1 MNLLTVKDLTVT
13 LATGRGD
20 ADAVRNLSFEVG
32 HGEILGIAGESGS
45 GKTMTALSLLGL
57 LPYKG
62 RASGSIN
69 FNGKDVLASSKREYR
84 DLRGKEIAMIFQDP
98 MTSLHPMLTVEV
110 QLTEHLRHHRQVSK
124 DAARQRALELL
135 ATVKIPDPA
144 AALKAHPSQFSGGM
158 RQRIA
163 IAMAL
168 ACEPKLLIADEPT
181 TALDVTVQ
189 AGILKLL
196 HQLREERNLSV
207 MVITHDLGV
216 LSSLTDR
223 IMIMY
228 AGSEVESGLTRD
240 ILQKPRHP
248 YTKGLIAALP
258 GYTSASQSANPKSL
272 LSIDGM
278 PPELGNFPSGCAFH
292 TRCNYAVASCKSELP
307 QSIEVSESHRIFCP
321 VNPFLA
327 TADSGEGK

>member
-1 MNLLTVKDLTVT
+1 MDLLTVKNLTVT

-20 ADAVRNLSFEVG
+20 AAAVRDLSFTVG
-32 HGEILGIAGESGS
+32 HGEFLGIAGESGS

-57 LPYKG
+57 LPHKG
-62 RASGSIN
+62 RATGSIN
-69 FNGKDVLASSKREYR
+69 FDGREILTSSKREYR

-110 QLTEHLRHHRQVSK
+110 QLTEHLRHHRKVSK
-124 DAARQRALELL
+124 DAARQSALELL
-135 ATVKIPDPA
+135 STVKIPDPE
-144 AALKAHPSQFSGGM
+144 AALRAHPSQFSGGM

-196 HQLREERNLSV
+196 HQLRKERNLSV

-228 AGSEVESGLTRD
+228 AGSEVETGLTSD
-240 ILQKPRHP
+240 LLQRPRHP

-258 GYTSASQSANPKSL
+258 GHTNDAKSSQTKRL
-272 LSIDGM
+272 LSIEGM

-292 TRCNYAVASCKSELP
+292 TRCNYAIAACKSELP
-307 QSIEVSESHRIFCP
+307 ESIQISDSHRIFCP
-321 VNPFLA
+321 VDPFSA
-327 TADSGEGK
+327 KASIEGAK

>member
-1 MNLLTVKDLTVT
+1 MDLLTVENLTVT
-13 LATGRGD
+13 LATSGGD
-20 ADAVRNLSFEVG
+20 ANAVRDLSFSVG
-32 HGEILGIAGESGS
+32 YGEILGIAGESGS

-57 LPYKG
+57 LPHKG
-62 RASGSIN
+62 RATGAIN
-69 FNGKDVLASSKREYR
+69 FNGHNILKSTKREFR

-110 QLTEHLRHHRQVSK
+110 QLTEHLRHHRKVSK
-124 DAARQRALELL
+124 VSARKSALQLL
-135 ATVKIPDPA
+135 STVKIPDPE
-144 AALKAHPSQFSGGM
+144 AALRSHPSQFSGGM

-207 MVITHDLGV
+207 LVITHDLGV

-228 AGSEVESGLTRD
+228 AGSEVESGTTGDL
-240 ILQKPRHP
+240 LQRPRHP

-258 GYTSASQSANPKSL
+258 GHTNVSEVVQSKRL
-272 LSIDGM
+272 LSIEGM
-278 PPELGNFPSGCAFH
+278 PPELGNFPTGCAFH
-292 TRCNYAVASCKSELP
+292 PRCGFSKATCSEILP
-307 QSIEVSESHRIFCP
+307 RKIEISESHHIFCP
-321 VNPFLA
+321 IDPFSVNPIREEA
-327 TADSGEGK
+327 K

>member
-1 MNLLTVKDLTVT
+1 MNLLTVENLTVT
-13 LATGRGD
+13 LATGSGD
-20 ADAVRNLSFEVG
+20 AQAVRNLSFNVG
-32 HGEILGIAGESGS
+32 RGEILGVAGESGS
-45 GKTMTALSLLGL
+45 GKTMTALSMLGL

-62 RASGSIN
+62 KASGSIM
-69 FNGKDVLASSKREYR
+69 FDGREILTSTKREYR
-84 DLRGKEIAMIFQDP
+84 DIRGKEIAMIFQDP

-110 QLTEHLRHHRQVSK
+110 QLTEHLRHHRKVSK
-124 DAARQRALELL
+124 AAARNSALELL
-135 ATVKIPDPA
+135 ATVKIPEPA
-144 AALKAHPSQFSGGM
+144 AALSAHPSQFSGGM

-196 HQLREERNLSV
+196 HQLRTDRNLSV

-228 AGSEVESGLTRD
+228 AGSEVESGATSDL
-240 ILQKPRHP
+240 LKNPRHP

-258 GYTSASQSANPKSL
+258 GNSEVNSKNL

-292 TRCNYAVASCKSELP
+292 TRCKFAKASCKETLP
-307 QSIEVSESHRIFCP
+307 EVLNLTPNHRIFCP
-321 VNPFLA
+321 VNPFSELSN
-327 TADSGEGK
+327 SGSN

>member
-1 MNLLTVKDLTVT
+1 MKLLEVTDLTVT
-13 LATGRGD
+13 LATSSGD
-20 ADAVRNLSFEVG
+20 AQAVRNLSFNLG

-62 RASGSIN
+62 RAEGS
-69 FNGKDVLASSKREYR
+69 VLFDGREILTCTKKEYR
-84 DLRGKEIAMIFQDP
+84 NLRGKDIAMIFQDP
-98 MTSLHPMLTVEV
+98 MTSLHPMLTIET
-110 QLTEHLRHHRQVSK
+110 QLTEHLRYHRKVDKES
-124 DAARQRALELL
+124 ARQSALKLL
-135 ATVKIPDPA
+135 DTVKIPDPA
-144 AALKAHPSQFSGGM
+144 AALRAHPIQFSGGM

-196 HQLREERNLSV
+196 HQLRDERNLSI
-207 MVITHDLGV
+207 MIITHDLGV

-228 AGSEVESGLTRD
+228 AGSEVESGKTSDL
-240 ILQKPRHP
+240 LMNPRHP
-248 YTKGLIAALP
+248 YTNGLISALP
-258 GYTSASQSANPKSL
+258 GASKDGKVLTSIK
-272 LSIDGM
+272 GM
-278 PPELGNFPSGCAFH
+278 PPELGNFASGCAFH
-292 TRCNYAVASCKSELP
+292 PRCAFAEKSCSDSVPLAL
-307 QSIEVSESHRIFCP
+307 QISDTHRIFCP
-321 VNPFLA
+321 INPLKKSV
-327 TADSGEGK
+327 DIGV

>member
-1 MNLLTVKDLTVT
+1 MDLLTVKNLTVT

-20 ADAVRNLSFEVG
+20 AAAVRDLSFTVG
-32 HGEILGIAGESGS
+32 HGEFLGIAGESGS

-57 LPYKG
+57 LPHKG
-62 RASGSIN
+62 RATGSIN
-69 FNGKDVLASSKREYR
+69 FDGREILTSSKREYR

-110 QLTEHLRHHRQVSK
+110 QLTEHLRHHRKVSK
-124 DAARQRALELL
+124 DAARQSALELL
-135 ATVKIPDPA
+135 STVKIPAPE
-144 AALKAHPSQFSGGM
+144 AALRAHPSQFSGGM

-196 HQLREERNLSV
+196 HQLRKERNLSV

-228 AGSEVESGLTRD
+228 AGSEVETASTSDL
-240 ILQKPRHP
+240 LQRPRHP
-248 YTKGLIAALP
+248 YTSGLIAALP
-258 GYTSASQSANPKSL
+258 GHNDVAKSSSSKRL
-272 LSIDGM
+272 LSIEGM
-278 PPELGNFPSGCAFH
+278 PPELGNFPPGCAFH
-292 TRCNYAVASCKSELP
+292 TRCNYAIEACKSALP
-307 QSIEVSESHRIFCP
+307 ERIQLSESHRIYCP
-321 VNPFLA
+321 VDPF
-327 TADSGEGK
+327 SGKAGIEVAQ

>member
-1 MNLLTVKDLTVT
+1 MDLLNVEHLSVT

-20 ADAVRNLSFEVG
+20 AQAVRDLSFNVG

-57 LPYKG
+57 LPHKG
-62 RASGSIN
+62 RATGEIN
-69 FNGKDVLASSKREYR
+69 FDGRNILLSSKRQYR

-110 QLTEHLRHHRQVSK
+110 QLTEHLRHHRKVSK
-124 DAARQRALELL
+124 LSARKSALELL
-135 ATVKIPDPA
+135 STVKIPDPES
-144 AALKAHPSQFSGGM
+144 ALRSHPTQFSGGM

-196 HQLREERNLSV
+196 HQLRAERNLSV
-207 MVITHDLGV
+207 LVITHDLGV

-228 AGSEVESGLTRD
+228 AGSEVESGKTEDL
-240 ILQKPRHP
+240 LQRPRHP
-248 YTKGLIAALP
+248 YTRGLIAALP
-258 GYTSASQSANPKSL
+258 GYTKVALEDQTKKL
-272 LSIDGM
+272 LSIEGM

-292 TRCNYAVASCKSELP
+292 PRCNFAKASCSDALP
-307 QSIEVSESHRIFCP
+307 GEIEISDSHRIFCP
-321 VNPFLA
+321 VNPFLSEEQTTGA
-327 TADSGEGK
+327 R

>member
-1 MNLLTVKDLTVT
+1 MTLLKVTDLTVT
-13 LATGRGD
+13 LATSSGS
-20 ADAVRNLSFEVG
+20 AQAVRNLSFEIG
-32 HGEILGIAGESGS
+32 SGEILGIAGESGS
-45 GKTMTALSLLGL
+45 GKTMTALSILGL

-62 RASGSIN
+62 KAEGSIY
-69 FNGKDVLASSKREYR
+69 FDGREILTSSKKEYR
-84 DLRGKEIAMIFQDP
+84 NIRGKEIAMIFQDP
-98 MTSLHPMLTVEV
+98 MTSLHPMLTIQT
-110 QLTEHLRHHRQVSK
+110 QLTEHLRHHRKVSK
-124 DAARQRALELL
+124 DSARQSALELL
-135 ATVKIPDPA
+135 SIVKIPDPA
-144 AALKAHPSQFSGGM
+144 AALSAHPNQFSGGM

-196 HQLREERNLSV
+196 HQLRSERNLSI

-228 AGSEVESGLTRD
+228 AGSEAESGKTSDL
-240 ILQKPRHP
+240 LLHPRHP
-248 YTKGLIAALP
+248 YTEGLISALP
-258 GYTSASQSANPKSL
+258 GFAKEGKVLTS
-272 LSIDGM
+272 IRGV

-292 TRCNYAVASCKSELP
+292 KRCSYAQASCSSEIP
-307 QSIEVSESHRIFCP
+307 TAIQISDSHRIYCP
-321 VNPFLA
+321 INPL
-327 TADSGEGK
+327 TENSVR

>member
-1 MNLLTVKDLTVT
+1 MELLSVEDLTVT
-13 LATGRGD
+13 LATERGE
-20 ADAVRNLSFEVG
+20 AQAVRDLSFNVG

-62 RASGSIN
+62 RATGAIN
-69 FNGKDVLASSKREYR
+69 FDGRNILLSSKREYR

-98 MTSLHPMLTVEV
+98 MTSLHPMLTVAV
-110 QLTEHLRHHRQVSK
+110 QLTEHLRHHRKVSK
-124 DAARQRALELL
+124 ESARKSALELL
-135 ATVKIPDPA
+135 STVKIPDPEA
-144 AALKAHPSQFSGGM
+144 AMRSHPSQFSGGM

-207 MVITHDLGV
+207 LVITHDLGV

-228 AGSEVESGLTRD
+228 AGSEVESGKTEDL
-240 ILQKPRHP
+240 LQRPRHP
-248 YTKGLIAALP
+248 YTRGLIAALP
-258 GYTSASQSANPKSL
+258 GYTKIAEVAQAKKL
-272 LSIDGM
+272 ISIEGM
-278 PPELGNFPSGCAFH
+278 PPELGNFPSGCSFH
-292 TRCNYAVASCKSELP
+292 PRCDFAKATCSDAKPGKIDISET
-307 QSIEVSESHRIFCP
+307 QRIFCP
-321 VNPFLA
+321 INPFSL
-327 TADSGEGK
+327 DSMKAGAQ

>member
-1 MNLLTVKDLTVT
+1 MNLLTVENLTVT
-13 LATGRGD
+13 LATGSGD
-20 ADAVRNLSFEVG
+20 AQAVRNLSFNVG
-32 HGEILGIAGESGS
+32 RGEILGVAGESGS
-45 GKTMTALSLLGL
+45 GKTMTALSMLGL

-62 RASGSIN
+62 RATGSIK
-69 FNGKDVLASSKREYR
+69 FDGREVLTSTKREYR

-110 QLTEHLRHHRQVSK
+110 QLTEHLRHHRKVSK
-124 DAARQRALELL
+124 EAARNSALELL
-135 ATVKIPDPA
+135 ATVKIPEPA

-196 HQLREERNLSV
+196 HQLRDERNLSV

-228 AGSEVESGLTRD
+228 AGSEVESGPTKDL
-240 ILQKPRHP
+240 LQNPRHP

-258 GYTSASQSANPKSL
+258 GHSVSNTKSL

-278 PPELGNFPSGCAFH
+278 PPELGNFPTGCAFH
-292 TRCNYAVASCKSELP
+292 TRCTFAKESCKGAIPAVTNLTP
-307 QSIEVSESHRIFCP
+307 SHRIYCP
-321 VNPFLA
+321 VNPF
-327 TADSGEGK
+327 ADASNSGSAS